1 MVVTEEHLL
10 GLAGLFRV
18 ETEVHL
24 LGLAGLL
31 RVETEVHLL
40 GLAGLFRVETE
51 VHSLDEA
58 SPDCIPCEKG
68 QPEHSVTRQ
77 ESTCHLLKLCGILRG

>member
-1 MVVTEEHLL
+1 MVVTEE
-10 GLAGLFRV
+10 
-18 ETEVHL
+18 
-24 LGLAGLL
+24 
-31 RVETEVHLL
+31 HLL

-77 ESTCHLLKLCGILRG
+77 ESTCHLLKLCGILRGQGQGLLNSKGLLKRAGTPKL